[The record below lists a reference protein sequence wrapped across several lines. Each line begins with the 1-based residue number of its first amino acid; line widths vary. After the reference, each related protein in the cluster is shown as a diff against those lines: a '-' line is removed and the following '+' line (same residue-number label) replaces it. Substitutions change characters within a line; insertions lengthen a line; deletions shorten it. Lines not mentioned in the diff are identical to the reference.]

1 MKFLNK
7 KKMMKRNNNNNNSFG
22 ISRQNVFKLKKKF
35 LYILGELYIF
45 SFLITIYYCITF
57 DNFMRF

>member
-1 MKFLNK
+1 
-7 KKMMKRNNNNNNSFG
+7 MMKRNNNNNNSFG

-45 SFLITIYYCITF
+45 SFLIIIKLLFIIAYTF